1 MKIVSVKNLTKTYS
15 RFELKNV
22 SLSLEEGSIVG
33 VVGRNGAGKT
43 TMLKALLGI
52 IHPNSGEILFFG
64 KSFQEHEL
72 EIKKQIG
79 FVSGGIQF
87 HPKKRLKVLTQITKT
102 FYDDWDDNVYKKYLR
117 VFKLDEEKKA
127 SELSEGMKVKYLLA
141 VALSHHA
148 KLLILDEPTSGLD
161 PVSRDELLE
170 IFLDIVEKEKV
181 TILYS
186 THIITDLEKCASKI
200 IYIREGEIKFE
211 EELKALRKK
220 YRMISGPVTLL
231 DQYNRC
237 QMIGLRIHNE
247 EFEGM
252 ILEEE
257 IPGEVHGGKII
268 VPSLEDLIVYLERD
282 RGNNPKRICVAKK
295 RQNGGYY
302 D

>member
-15 RFELKNV
+15 KFELKNV
-22 SLSLEEGSIVG
+22 SFSLEEGSIVG

-52 IHPNSGEILFFG
+52 IHPNSGDILFFG

-87 HPKKRLKVLTQITKT
+87 HPKKKLKVLTKITKT
-102 FYDDWDDNVYKKYLR
+102 FYDDWDDTVYEKYLR
-117 VFKLDEEKKA
+117 VFKLDEDKKA

-170 IFLDIVEKEKV
+170 LFLDIVEQEKV

-186 THIITDLEKCASKI
+186 THIITDLEKCASRI

-211 EELKALRKK
+211 EDLIELTKK
-220 YRMISGPVTLL
+220 YRKISGPVALL
-231 DQYNRC
+231 NQYHRDHI
-237 QMIGLRIHNE
+237 IGLRIHHE
-247 EFEGM
+247 EFEGI

-257 IPGEVHGGKII
+257 IPAQVQRENIT
-268 VPSLEDLIVYLERD
+268 VPSLEDLIVFLERD
-282 RGNNPKRICVAKK
+282 ER
-295 RQNGGYY
+295 
-302 D
+302 